1 MPDALAARGTLLKLH
16 DGVSTY
22 NPLAKV
28 INIAGPTLSLDTEDA
43 TDHDSPGG
51 WEEVV
56 ATILRSGEVTFDIHL
71 LPASAT
77 HGAATGLVKVLKDR
91 LKRSFQLVFPDTAV
105 TTWTFDAFVTAFA
118 PAAPHEGKLTAS
130 VTLKVTG
137 QPTLA

>member
-1 MPDALAARGTLLKLH
+1 MPDAISARGTLLKMH

-22 NPLAKV
+22 NPIAKV
-28 INIAGPTLSLDTEDA
+28 ISITGPGLSLDLEDA

-56 ATILRSGEVTFDIHL
+56 ATILRSGEVTFDIHH

-77 HGAATGLVKVLKDR
+77 HGATTGLIKVMKDR
-91 LKRSFQLVFPDTAV
+91 LKRSFQLVFSDSGA
-105 TTWTFDAFVTAFA
+105 TTWTFDAYVSGFES
-118 PAAPHEGKLTAS
+118 AAPHDGKLTAS
-130 VTLKVTG
+130 VTVKITG